1 MSIIKCAILC
11 VPVYDEDAVDRVRR
25 TLAALTP
32 GAVVLADRHVASRR
46 YQVEETLRR
55 CCDEEELDLVL
66 TVGGTLPAPGPGAG
80 EIVPEAT
87 LAVVERLTPGLPE
100 AMRAYAQ
107 DETPLALLDRSV
119 AGIRGR
125 TLIVNLPAGAAAAT
139 LFLEAIAEV
148 LAPIV
153 AHLQEDP
160 GAPRLA
166 DAIPDS
172 AGEPATKRPQPAST
186 ATSDALVPDA
196 GDTRHK
202 LDPEEFAEYLRR
214 RTSGA

>member
-1 MSIIKCAILC
+1 MSIIKCGLLC
-11 VPVYDEDAVDRVRR
+11 VPVYDEEAVDSVRR

-32 GAVVLADRHVASRR
+32 GVVVLADRYVASRR
-46 YQVEETLRR
+46 YQVEEALRR
-55 CCDEEELDLVL
+55 WCDEEELDLVL
-66 TVGGTLPAPGPGAG
+66 TVGGTLPAPGPGAS

-87 LAVVERLTPGLPE
+87 LAVVERLLPGLPE

-107 DETPLALLDRSV
+107 DETPLALIDRSV

-125 TLIVNLPAGAAAAT
+125 TAIVNLPAGARAAT

-153 AHLQEDP
+153 AHLHEDP
-160 GAPRLA
+160 TAPRLA
-166 DAIPDS
+166 DVIHDGAS
-172 AGEPATKRPQPAST
+172 EAATKRSRPEST
-186 ATSDALVPDA
+186 ATSASFEPDA
-196 GDTRHK
+196 SSTRHK

-214 RTSGA
+214 RRSGE